1 MIDVAS
7 EKSKVGSMKII
18 CSDLSDEAIKL
29 ANIAKKVPDVFQT
42 DVATNE
48 IENLL
53 NKSSG
58 YKDHIDST
66 SGQVDSLNGIID
78 DVYAEEL
85 AEQQA
90 QASKNSKTNLEED
103 DSEDSSDSN
112 NSNSG
117 TSNYSDGVLIINN
130 YE

>member
-1 MIDVAS
+1 MPNTPS
-7 EKSKVGSMKII
+7 QETQTYEQ
-18 CSDLSDEAIKL
+18 LSDNHDA
-29 ANIAKKVPDVFQT
+29 A
-42 DVATNE
+42 
-48 IENLL
+48 
-53 NKSSG
+53 
-58 YKDHIDST
+58 
-66 SGQVDSLNGIID
+66 LNGIID